1 MSSTQRGYANMGKNR
16 KTQRK
21 NGVEQGI
28 PGRIGNVCTT
38 KAGGIEGAVREEV
51 KGTEKKAARAA

>member
-1 MSSTQRGYANMGKNR
+1 MGKNR

-38 KAGGIEGAVREEV
+38 KAEEAVREEV
-51 KGTEKKAARAA
+51 KGTEKRRPVPPNFRHIYV

>member
-1 MSSTQRGYANMGKNR
+1 MGKNR

-38 KAGGIEGAVREEV
+38 KAGGIEEAVREEV
-51 KGTEKKAARAA
+51 KGTKKRRPVPPNFRHIYV

>member
-1 MSSTQRGYANMGKNR
+1 MGYANMGKNR
-16 KTQRK
+16 KTQSK

-38 KAGGIEGAVREEV
+38 KAGGIEEAVREEV